1 MIKTGNNSS
10 SSTEFFFSL
19 KKSSA
24 FDGRYSIFGR
34 VVKGFDTLDKL
45 EKGDFI
51 IKINTKI

>member
-45 EKGDFI
+45 ERGDLI
-51 IKINTKI
+51 IKINYEI